1 MSNPKVYEDMS
12 YYRTQYALLKTA
24 RERGEL
30 AQRAWREATA
40 YALAFG
46 TKNNSVT
53 HSLMKIHDGIMMNAG
68 TTFPSA
74 SPSESP
80 SASLSPSRSPS
91 ISPSASLS
99 PSLSPSKSPSLSP
112 SKSPSKSPSV
122 SPSTSA

>member
-1 MSNPKVYEDMS
+1 MGYYKVYEDMT

-30 AQRAWREATA
+30 AARAWREATS
-40 YALAFG
+40 YAVSVG
-46 TKNNSVT
+46 TKNNSIT
-53 HSLMKIHDGIMMNAG
+53 HDLMKIHDGIMMNAASV
-68 TTFPSA
+68 FPSA

-80 SASLSPSRSPS
+80 SASLSPSLSPS
-91 ISPSASLS
+91 ESPSASL
-99 PSLSPSKSPSLSP
+99 SPSLSP